1 MLPVT
6 KIQHFCT
13 KDGPGI
19 RTTVFLKGCPLRCIW
34 CHNLET
40 QSMADQFFYA
50 EHLCI
55 RCGICE
61 AACPS
66 RVHHITDSGHCLER
80 SKCTGCMKCT
90 DACPT
95 GALER
100 CSKQLSAEEIFRSVM
115 KDAAFYNGIGGVT
128 FSGGEPTVHAELLI
142 PLLRLFRSQ
151 AVSTAIETCGY
162 FDAAILPEL
171 TAVTDWF
178 LWDVKDTDDRRHLAN
193 TGVPSHKIISN
204 LKKADACGA
213 KTILRCILL
222 KAVNLNT
229 EHLQNIAAIYNSLK
243 HCKGVELI
251 PYHTYGGAKQVQLG
265 QNETVHPE
273 WIPSSDDIYNA
284 EVYLRQYAPIIHN

>member
-34 CHNLET
+34 CHNPET

-80 SKCTGCMKCT
+80 SKCTGCMKCA

-100 CSKQLSAEEIFRSVM
+100 CSKHLSAEEIFRSVM

-128 FSGGEPTVHAELLI
+128 FSGGEPFCQAEAFAELGRLAHENGYNVVTYTGYTYEK
-142 PLLRLFRSQ
+142 LL
-151 AVSTAIETCGY
+151 EG
-162 FDAAILPEL
+162 
-171 TAVTDWF
+171 
-178 LWDVKDTDDRRHLAN
+178 
-193 TGVPSHKIISN
+193 
-204 LKKADACGA
+204 AD
-213 KTILRCILL
+213 K
-222 KAVNLNT
+222 
-229 EHLQNIAAIYNSLK
+229 
-243 HCKGVELI
+243 
-251 PYHTYGGAKQVQLG
+251 
-265 QNETVHPE
+265 HPE
-273 WIPSSDDIYNA
+273 WMDLLKQTDYLIDGRFILEEKSLMLKFRGSRNQRIIDVKKSLESNQIVENYDI
-284 EVYLRQYAPIIHN
+284 

>member
-80 SKCTGCMKCT
+80 SKCTGCMKCLSYRGFRKMFQ
-90 DACPT
+90 AAISGRNFPFRH
-95 GALER
+95 ER
-100 CSKQLSAEEIFRSVM
+100 CGILQRHRRRYFFGRRTDGTCRAAYPSS
-115 KDAAFYNGIGGVT
+115 AAFPQP
-128 FSGGEPTVHAELLI
+128 SGQHGHRN
-142 PLLRLFRSQ
+142 LRIF
-151 AVSTAIETCGY
+151 
-162 FDAAILPEL
+162 
-171 TAVTDWF
+171 
-178 LWDVKDTDDRRHLAN
+178 
-193 TGVPSHKIISN
+193 
-204 LKKADACGA
+204 
-213 KTILRCILL
+213 
-222 KAVNLNT
+222 
-229 EHLQNIAAIYNSLK
+229 
-243 HCKGVELI
+243 
-251 PYHTYGGAKQVQLG
+251 
-265 QNETVHPE
+265 
-273 WIPSSDDIYNA
+273 
-284 EVYLRQYAPIIHN
+284 

>member
-1 MLPVT
+1 
-6 KIQHFCT
+6 
-13 KDGPGI
+13 
-19 RTTVFLKGCPLRCIW
+19 
-34 CHNLET
+34 
-40 QSMADQFFYA
+40 
-50 EHLCI
+50 
-55 RCGICE
+55 
-61 AACPS
+61 
-66 RVHHITDSGHCLER
+66 
-80 SKCTGCMKCT
+80 
-90 DACPT
+90 
-95 GALER
+95 
-100 CSKQLSAEEIFRSVM
+100 M

-171 TAVTDWF
+171 TAVTDRF

-193 TGVPSHKIISN
+193 TGVSSHK
-204 LKKADACGA
+204 
-213 KTILRCILL
+213 ILRCILL